1 MILEI
6 DLDLLE
12 RYWKLKFQKIG
23 KLMKVKDFVL

>member
-12 RYWKLKFQKIG
+12 RYRKLKFQKIG